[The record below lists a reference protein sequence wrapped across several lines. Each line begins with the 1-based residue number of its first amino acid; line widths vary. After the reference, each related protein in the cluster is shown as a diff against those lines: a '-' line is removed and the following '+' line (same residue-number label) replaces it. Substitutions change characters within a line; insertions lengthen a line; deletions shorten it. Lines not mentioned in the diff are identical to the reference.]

1 MSVING
7 IHLNMKLELSAAD
20 WRKSSR
26 SNASG
31 DCVEVAR
38 LSGGQVGV
46 RDSKN
51 LHGPALVFED
61 AVFTAFLEAVKTGRL

>member
-1 MSVING
+1 
-7 IHLNMKLELSAAD
+7 MKLELSVAE

-38 LSGGQVGV
+38 LSNGQVGV

-51 LHGPALVFED
+51 PNGPALVFESAIF
-61 AVFTAFLEAVKTGRL
+61 AVFLGAVKTGKL

>member
-38 LSGGQVGV
+38 LSGGQIAV

-51 LHGPALVFED
+51 LHGPALMFEGVVF
-61 AVFTAFLEAVKTGRL
+61 AAFLKAIKAGQL